1 MCSSDLTREAKG
13 SVKVVGRGEAGNVMA
28 RCLFPFRCIVRE
40 ASVTRSFEPSICG
53 RWLPGRR
60 PGAGPWRGAIRGR
73 DPRHGAR
80 AEPLGRRG
88 QEGQARGDGLCRR
101 EWGERGQRME
111 AGGLAHRPLDTEVSG
126 SADRELGMCENLG
139 LKCRGTSRSDESGI
153 MHSAPGTYRLTTT
166 ISFAPLAL

>member
-1 MCSSDLTREAKG
+1 
-13 SVKVVGRGEAGNVMA
+13 MA
-28 RCLFPFRCIVRE
+28 RCPFPFRCIVRE
-40 ASVTRSFEPSICG
+40 ASVTRSFEPSICRCR

-88 QEGQARGDGLCRR
+88 QEGAGPRR
-101 EWGERGQRME
+101 RIVSQGVGEREQRME

-126 SADRELGMCENLG
+126 SANRELGMCENLG